1 MRICALSR
9 LAEGSVDQPHAPLEK
24 NLDQFPALRPESK
37 FPRFSAL
44 EADNR
49 LCHAAIF
56 LSKSGLRF
64 EEPLV
69 ERDFGPVFI
78 IWTDIPSRADCGHE
92 IILYPAFSKGIRQA
106 IHFGCE
112 VPQKP
117 GLFRSRYSPYLE
129 DIDHFTVR
137 ARRRNDIR
145 VILPRKRAPVLEHSS
160 ERKNRITGCPT
171 NTTRSFIL

>member
-9 LAEGSVDQPHAPLEK
+9 PAEGSVDQPHAPLEK

-64 EEPLV
+64 EEPPV
-69 ERDFGPVFI
+69 ERDFGPMFKYGRTFFLGRI
-78 IWTDIPSRADCGHE
+78 ADMK
-92 IILYPAFSKGIRQA
+92 LYPAFSKGIRQA

-145 VILPRKRAPVLEHSS
+145 VILPRKRATVLEHNS
-160 ERKNRITGCPT
+160 ERENRIIGCPT